1 MDAESLT
8 LANTRLMERV
18 NALSAQV
25 ATQEKKLE
33 MCFEFISNFC
43 HFVPRMAEEFQ
54 TAFHKI
60 EEDEYVDV
68 IR

>member
-1 MDAESLT
+1 METESQT
-8 LANTRLMERV
+8 LANKGLVERV
-18 NALSAQV
+18 NALSAQL
-25 ATQEKKLE
+25 ASQEKKLE

-68 IR
+68 I

>member
-1 MDAESLT
+1 METESQT
-8 LANTRLMERV
+8 LANKGLVERV

-25 ATQEKKLE
+25 ASQEQKLK

-68 IR
+68 I

>member
-1 MDAESLT
+1 VDAESLT
-8 LANTRLMERV
+8 LANQGLIERV

-33 MCFEFISNFC
+33 MCFLFISNFC

-54 TAFHKI
+54 TAFHQI
-60 EEDEYVDV
+60 EEDDYVDV

>member
-1 MDAESLT
+1 MNTETLT
-8 LANTRLMERV
+8 LANKGLVERV
-18 NALSAQV
+18 NALSVQV
-25 ATQEKKLE
+25 AKQERKLE
-33 MCFEFISNFC
+33 MCFEFINNFC

>member
-8 LANTRLMERV
+8 LANKGLVGRV
-18 NALSAQV
+18 NALSAQL
-25 ATQEKKLE
+25 ASQEKKLE

-68 IR
+68 I

>member
-1 MDAESLT
+1 VETESQT
-8 LANTRLMERV
+8 LANKGLVERV
-18 NALSAQV
+18 NALSAQL
-25 ATQEKKLE
+25 ASQEKKLE

-68 IR
+68 I